1 LKTNIKKK
9 TQKMSSVATATANEI
24 TLRGSTQIVTE
35 FFGYSINS
43 ILYQRG
49 IYPPETFSRAQ
60 KYGLTMMVTSS
71 PALQDYLNKILG
83 QLSEWLIGGQVQKIV
98 LAISSVETKETL
110 ERWTFNVE
118 TDQDTLSTGKTKEKS
133 EKVIMGEIQ
142 AIIRQITASVSFLP
156 LLQENCTFDMLI
168 YTNNDAQIPN
178 TWEETDAKFIAN
190 QQDVRLRSFTTKVHK
205 VDAMVSYKGDDGDD
219 DI

>member
-1 LKTNIKKK
+1 
-9 TQKMSSVATATANEI
+9 MSSVATATSNEI
-24 TLRGSTQIVTE
+24 TLRGSTAIVTE

-49 IYPPETFSRAQ
+49 IYPPETFERTQ

-71 PALQDYLNKILG
+71 PKLQDYLNRILG
-83 QLSEWLIGGQVQKIV
+83 QLSQWLVNGELTKIV
-98 LAISSVETKETL
+98 LVICGQTSGETL

-118 TDQDTLSTGKTKEKS
+118 TDKDTLNNNKSQEKS
-133 EKVIMGEIQ
+133 EKVIMSEIQ

-168 YTNNDAQIPN
+168 YTTNEAEIPT
-178 TWEETDAKFIAN
+178 TWEETDPKFIAN

-205 VDAMVSYKGDDGDD
+205 VDAMVSYKGEAGDD

>member
-1 LKTNIKKK
+1 
-9 TQKMSSVATATANEI
+9 MSSVATATANEI

-49 IYPPETFSRAQ
+49 IYPPETFSRSQ

-219 DI
+219 EI